1 MNLKKMPN
9 LYYLNQNSLEYKRVR
24 ILPVFLFM
32 IMIMFVSYRY
42 EPTNEEILNAQEFPI
57 KSNYNPE
64 VKTATVI
71 DTSEVFSEEQLINYM
86 KDLNIAFPHIV
97 LAQSKLETG
106 HFKSKIFNENN
117 NLFGM
122 KEARVRCHTAV
133 CTQNGHACYDDWK
146 QSVIDYA
153 LYQSR
158 YMSDCK
164 NERQYYKKLDK
175 SYAEAKNYSDA
186 LKTIIQREKLDELFL
201 DS

>member
-1 MNLKKMPN
+1 MILKKMSN
-9 LYYLNQNSLEYKRVR
+9 LYYLNQKTLEFKKVKVLPFYILLSIVIFGSYK
-24 ILPVFLFM
+24 ID
-32 IMIMFVSYRY
+32 
-42 EPTNEEILNAQEFPI
+42 PTKEEYLNAQTPLT
-57 KSNYNPE
+57 N
-64 VKTATVI
+64 T
-71 DTSEVFSEEQLINYM
+71 FSEPKIITINVVEDKEPFNEQQLIDYM

-133 CTQNGHACYDDWK
+133 CTQHGHACYDDWK